1 MILPRK
7 SEEKCIYEASF
18 AFGVKGL
25 SLDILGN
32 IYKVNQCSR
41 NYATVLGAISAVCRK
56 QAAVSHIVL
65 TKISKKF
72 VLFGMLP
79 YLCIV
84 NQTKQVLGDAKQEN

>member
-1 MILPRK
+1 MTAAIPQVPVPT
-7 SEEKCIYEASF
+7 AS
-18 AFGVKGL
+18 
-25 SLDILGN
+25 
-32 IYKVNQCSR
+32 SR

>member
-1 MILPRK
+1 MSDFSLTLVLQNQDKQNHQWHGK
-7 SEEKCIYEASF
+7 S
-18 AFGVKGL
+18 
-25 SLDILGN
+25 N

>member
-1 MILPRK
+1 MGFV
-7 SEEKCIYEASF
+7 AVV
-18 AFGVKGL
+18 AGTV
-25 SLDILGN
+25 LG
-32 IYKVNQCSR
+32 YDDCYDSGTYPHDFWHSR

>member
-1 MILPRK
+1 MRFASLSQKNCKDYGEVIDCSPR
-7 SEEKCIYEASF
+7 
-18 AFGVKGL
+18 
-25 SLDILGN
+25 
-32 IYKVNQCSR
+32 SR

-84 NQTKQVLGDAKQEN
+84 N